1 MKRQKQ
7 TRRKKGKKSM
17 FDFDL
22 NELNDSLAFIPEV
35 IFLIFMIWFGY
46 SIIFSQNKNEIYQ
59 KFLKK
64 SLIQGRKHIDDYF
77 PGLLASD
84 AIFNIFDYDV
94 LFIKTKE
101 FITILGGLYIV
112 GAIMSL
118 VFSTGGRKI
127 ILFFTL
133 ILDLAFI
140 HNLIYYREGN
150 LYDIIVIFGFIIILF
165 FLKNA

>member
-46 SIIFSQNKNEIYQ
+46 SIIFSQNENEIYQ

-64 SLIQGRKHIDDYF
+64 SLIKGRKYIDSSF

-84 AIFNIFDYDV
+84 AIFNLFDYDV

-101 FITILGGLYIV
+101 VITVLGGLYIV

-118 VFSTGGRKI
+118 IFSTGGRKI
-127 ILFFTL
+127 ILYFSL
-133 ILDLAFI
+133 ILDLIFV
-140 HNLIYYREGN
+140 HNLNYYRERN
-150 LYDIIVIFGFIIILF
+150 YYDIIVIVGFIIILF
-165 FLKNA
+165 FLKNV